1 MTRMGMCRHFGCNHF
16 AQGAFCERHTP
27 APVVMSAEYE
37 AVRIDP
43 TTDLQ
48 EVIHDLSVR
57 AAQPEPKAPTASVIA
72 VHPNQGELL

>member
-1 MTRMGMCRHFGCNHF
+1 MSRMGMCHHFGCNHF

-43 TTDLQ
+43 TPPDTFGASDGPMPEGVT
-48 EVIHDLSVR
+48 EVD
-57 AAQPEPKAPTASVIA
+57 PW
-72 VHPNQGELL
+72 